1 MDPEVLAYLNRISRT
16 IGITLL
22 WMGLNSTMGIM
33 LGYAFIEGD
42 WAWFNYAYCLFLAV
56 SSIGYFY
63 ILYKIWRHP
72 IRFTP

>member
-22 WMGLNSTMGIM
+22 WMGLNSTLGIM
-33 LGYAFIEGD
+33 LGYAFVEGD
-42 WAWFNYAYCLFLAV
+42 WAWFNYAYYFFLTA